1 MKMSYWALILTFI
14 ACVAGGLVW
23 SANHYHGK
31 FLEEQKRAD
40 AAEQRADSTE
50 AITENVLRTM
60 AITNI
65 IQEANQH
72 AKQQIALESQRTQ
85 EDIKVAVADDDC
97 ASRPVPDVAADR
109 LRKYADSIRAGSI
122 PANLLAE
129 TPQPVIPNPLTYG
142 DSLSLNVSL
151 LSALGLCN
159 RDKSDLRRLGEQKY
173 NLHLNNN
180 IH

>member
-31 FLEEQKRAD
+31 FLKEQKRAD

-50 AITENVLRTM
+50 AITANVLRTM

-97 ASRPVPDVAADR
+97 AVRIVPSGAVKR
-109 LRKYADSIRAGSI
+109 LHEYANGIRVGAGRSV
-122 PANLLAE
+122 
-129 TPQPVIPNPLTYG
+129 TSQ
-142 DSLSLNVSL
+142 
-151 LSALGLCN
+151 
-159 RDKSDLRRLGEQKY
+159 SDG
-173 NLHLNNN
+173 
-180 IH
+180 

>member
-1 MKMSYWALILTFI
+1 MKISYLALILTFI

-23 SANHYHGK
+23 SANHYYGK

-60 AITNI
+60 AITNF

-85 EDIKVAVADDDC
+85 EDIKVAIANDDC
-97 ASRPVPDVAADR
+97 ASRPVPAAAADR
-109 LRKYADSIRAGSI
+109 LRKF
-122 PANLLAE
+122 ANGLRERSGGTTAS
-129 TPQPVIPNPLTYG
+129 QP
-142 DSLSLNVSL
+142 DF
-151 LSALGLCN
+151 
-159 RDKSDLRRLGEQKY
+159 
-173 NLHLNNN
+173 
-180 IH
+180 

>member
-50 AITENVLRTM
+50 AITANVLRTM

-97 ASRPVPDVAADR
+97 AVRIVPSGAVKRLHEYANGIRVGASRSVT
-109 LRKYADSIRAGSI
+109 S
-122 PANLLAE
+122 
-129 TPQPVIPNPLTYG
+129 Q
-142 DSLSLNVSL
+142 
-151 LSALGLCN
+151 
-159 RDKSDLRRLGEQKY
+159 SDG
-173 NLHLNNN
+173 
-180 IH
+180 

>member
-72 AKQQIALESQRTQ
+72 AKQQITLESQRTQ

-97 ASRPVPDVAADR
+97 ASRPVPA
-109 LRKYADSIRAGSI
+109 
-122 PANLLAE
+122 
-129 TPQPVIPNPLTYG
+129 
-142 DSLSLNVSL
+142 
-151 LSALGLCN
+151 
-159 RDKSDLRRLGEQKY
+159 
-173 NLHLNNN
+173 
-180 IH
+180 

>member
-1 MKMSYWALILTFI
+1 MKRSYWALILTFI

-50 AITENVLRTM
+50 AITANVLRTM

-97 ASRPVPDVAADR
+97 AVRIVPSGAVKR
-109 LRKYADSIRAGSI
+109 LHEYANGIRVGAGRSV
-122 PANLLAE
+122 
-129 TPQPVIPNPLTYG
+129 TSQ
-142 DSLSLNVSL
+142 
-151 LSALGLCN
+151 
-159 RDKSDLRRLGEQKY
+159 SDG
-173 NLHLNNN
+173 
-180 IH
+180 

>member
-50 AITENVLRTM
+50 AITANVLRTM

-72 AKQQIALESQRTQ
+72 AKQQIALESQRAQ

-97 ASRPVPDVAADR
+97 AVRIVPSGAVKR
-109 LRKYADSIRAGSI
+109 LHEYANGIRVGAGRSV
-122 PANLLAE
+122 
-129 TPQPVIPNPLTYG
+129 TSQ
-142 DSLSLNVSL
+142 
-151 LSALGLCN
+151 
-159 RDKSDLRRLGEQKY
+159 SDG
-173 NLHLNNN
+173 
-180 IH
+180 